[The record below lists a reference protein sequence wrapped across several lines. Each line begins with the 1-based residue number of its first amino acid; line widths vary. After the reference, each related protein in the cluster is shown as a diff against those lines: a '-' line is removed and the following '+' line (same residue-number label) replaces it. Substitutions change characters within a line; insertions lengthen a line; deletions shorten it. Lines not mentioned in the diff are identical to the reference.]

1 MSQIWNSLSVGTNT
15 HIKVN
20 IVKLH
25 VQLGATITNQNS
37 ETNLTSKNVIRF
49 QLTKKYLNA

>member
-25 VQLGATITNQNS
+25 VQLGATITIKTNNNNNKS
-37 ETNLTSKNVIRF
+37 EF
-49 QLTKKYLNA
+49 